1 MKISS
6 TVKHFLSLLF
16 FVGGYSLAHA
26 QTDQQAYNLQKV
38 IPPSP
43 NASSLGKYVDWPVNL
58 YTGVPQ
64 INVPVYEVKGRSLS
78 VPISL
83 SYHASGIKVSENASN
98 VGLGWSLQAGGVI
111 TRSVRGLADDDSPVG
126 YFSLRNYYTN
136 PNDLSS
142 GSIATGNSPF
152 SDSALQKAVADGTLD
167 SQPDLYMFSALGSS
181 YKFYFSGTG
190 TILTQPFSNL
200 KITFNNSPQSSWNI
214 IMEDG
219 TKLLFGGSSN
229 FNETTLTQQSL
240 SVSDPFISAWYLQ
253 SITSTTGEVISFTY
267 SSSGVVTTDSYVYE
281 SDYTLNMVEPIGV
294 GLLPPTT
301 TKVAKKVIQ
310 TSDINFLTP
319 ATIESELCRVYFDA
333 TARTDLPGSQAISGI
348 RIYSKPQNK
357 TIQSYLLNY
366 TYSTATASNTYT
378 GGYTTPLSRLKLNSL
393 EEVPGDVTA
402 PHKIWQFNYNP
413 LSLPSRKSYA
423 QDYWGYYNG
432 ATGNTTL
439 KPFVINFNPDTYP
452 FANRSADPA
461 SMMAEMLT
469 KVTYPTGGYSQF
481 TFEPNSYP
489 ANEEQFNSVPV
500 NHSLFLTS
508 GQSNFSNTTSTTFT
522 ITKPQYFK
530 FQFTGTFSAVYLNDF
545 GTTVTLAS
553 AVLKNSSNTTISL
566 IGFQKPA
573 NASTTL
579 PTTLNVTTSSVLLSP
594 GTYTFTTSSIS
605 VQTDFGVSQQTVS
618 LNSSFTYIGS
628 LGVQLV
634 NHPAGGVRIKGIAY
648 FDNIDNTKSIV
659 KNYTYAAANVIA
671 PVDSAADFVTLT
683 TDRTWDCVG
692 TQGGGNLTLCG
703 LPGCLVSS
711 VIFYERN
718 ASSKFALGSIQGGT
732 IGYST
737 VTESL
742 GTNGANGK
750 NIYNY
755 SFVSNP
761 NSTLASQFPYPPVTS
776 LDYERGLLL
785 DQGSYNAAG
794 TLLSKSVNTYQFL
807 NKGSVKAYKVAYK
820 FNILSGCYVSTST
833 GYLLNRQF
841 YQDETN
847 QIKKLSTTQT
857 MYDQNGL
864 NPSTTVTNYF
874 YDNPNN
880 LSPVRTEVNDSK
892 GNLVKTLSYTPLEKT
907 DINTATPLTPTA
919 SAAIDTMVARNIISP
934 VLQQQQFK
942 AGVLQN
948 LALTN
953 YKNWTA
959 TLVLPENI
967 QVKKTGNPL
976 ETRIRLNAYDNLGNL
991 VEQQKDNDIV
1001 QSYIY
1006 GYNKNY
1012 PVAQIIGAGYSTI
1025 ALLVNQTV
1033 LDNPLSTDAQIRT
1046 ELNNLRTGLAAT
1058 SALVTT
1064 YTFKPLVGITSQTDP
1079 NNRTTYYEYDAFNRL
1094 VLIRDKDNNILKKI
1108 CYNYAGQPEACN
1120 FFGNIATSQAF
1131 TRNNCSVGF
1140 NGSSV
1145 TYTVAANTYKAA
1157 SQSEADALAQAN
1169 ITANGQAYANTNG
1182 TCTAAT
1188 TYSSVV
1194 KSGSF
1199 TRNNCASGFTGSTVT
1214 YTVAAGAYTSTVSQA
1229 AADQLAQN
1237 DVNNNGQTYAN
1248 TNGTCTASC
1257 TNNITYNNFA
1267 NVAGFSVTYTGTG
1280 GTTGTFTFTVPTSP
1294 STGTLGCVPPGTYT
1308 ISISKPGNTTNYS
1321 FDIGCALTTGTSA
1334 SFTNRSSTTC
1344 NIVTIDTVL

>member
-6 TVKHFLSLLF
+6 TVKPLLAVLF
-16 FVGGYSLAHA
+16 FVGGYNLAHA

-43 NASSLGKYVDWPVNL
+43 NASSLGKYVDWPVNI

-64 INVPVYEVKGRSLS
+64 IDVPVYEVKGRSLS

-126 YFSLRNYYTN
+126 YLSLRNYYTN

-142 GSIATGNSPF
+142 GSIATGTSPF

-167 SQPDLYMFSALGSS
+167 SQPDLYMISALGRS

-190 TILTQPFSNL
+190 TILTQPFSKL
-200 KITFNNSPQSSWNI
+200 KITFNNTPQSSWNV

-219 TKLLFGGSSN
+219 TKLLFGGGSN

-253 SITSTTGEVISFTY
+253 SITSATGEIINFTY
-267 SSSGVVTTDSYVYE
+267 SSTGQITTDSYVYE
-281 SDYTLNMVEPIGV
+281 SDYMLNMVEPIGFGIGAPV
-294 GLLPPTT
+294 TN
-301 TKVAKKVIQ
+301 KVAKKVIQ
-310 TSDINFLTP
+310 ISDINFLTP
-319 ATIESELCRVYFDA
+319 ATIESELCRVYFDT
-333 TARTDLPGSQAISGI
+333 TARTDLPGSFAVSGI

-366 TYSTATASNTYT
+366 VYSTATASNTYT
-378 GGYTTPLSRLKLNSL
+378 GGYTTPPSRLKLNSL

-402 PHKIWQFNYNP
+402 PHKLWQFNYNP

-432 ATGNTTL
+432 ATNNNTL
-439 KPFVINFNPDTYP
+439 KPFVINFNPDNYA
-452 FANRSADPA
+452 FANRSAEST

-469 KVTYPTGGYSQF
+469 KITYPTGGYSQF

-489 ANEEQFNSVPV
+489 ANEQQFNSVPV
-500 NHSLFLTS
+500 SHSLFLTT

-530 FQFTGTFSAVYLNDF
+530 FQSTATFSAVYLQDF

-553 AVLKNSSNTTISL
+553 AVLKNSSNTTISS
-566 IGFQKPA
+566 ISFQKPA

-579 PTTLNVTTSSVLLSP
+579 PTTLNATTSSVLLSP

-605 VQTDFGVSQQTVS
+605 VQTDFASTLQTVS
-618 LNSSFTYIGS
+618 LNSSFTYTGS

-634 NHPAGGVRIKGIAY
+634 NHPVGGVRIKDIAY
-648 FDNIDNTKSIV
+648 FDNVDNTKSII
-659 KNYTYAAANVIA
+659 KNYTYSGANVIS
-671 PVDSAADFVTLT
+671 PLDSAADFVTLT

-692 TQGGGNLTLCG
+692 TVNGGNLTPCG
-703 LPGCLVSS
+703 LPGCLAFS
-711 VIFYERN
+711 VIYYERN
-718 ASSKFALGSIQGGT
+718 TSSKFGLGSIQGGT
-732 IGYST
+732 VGYST

-742 GTNGANGK
+742 GTGGAGGK

-785 DQGSYNAAG
+785 DQSSYNVVG
-794 TLLSKSVNTYQFL
+794 TMLSRAVNTYQFL
-807 NKGSVKAYKVAYK
+807 NKGSVKAYKAAYK
-820 FNILSGCYVSTST
+820 FNILSSCYVAPSV
-833 GYLLNRQF
+833 GYFLNRQF

-847 QIKKLSTTQT
+847 QIQKLSTTQT
-857 MYDQNGL
+857 MYDQSGL

-892 GNLVKTLSYTPLEKT
+892 GNLVKTLSFTPLEKT
-907 DINTATPLTPTA
+907 DINTATPLTTTA
-919 SAAIDTMVARNIISP
+919 AAAIDNMVALNIISP

-948 LALTN
+948 LVLTN
-953 YKNWTA
+953 YKNWTTA
-959 TLVLPENI
+959 LVLPENI
-967 QVKKTGNPL
+967 QVKKTTNPL
-976 ETRIRLNAYDNLGNL
+976 ETRVRFNAYDNLGNL
-991 VEQQKDNDIV
+991 LEQQKDNDIL
-1001 QSYIY
+1001 QSYVY

-1012 PVAQIIGAGYSTI
+1012 PVVQVVGASSATI
-1025 ALLVNQTV
+1025 AALVNQTV

-1046 ELNNLRTGLAAT
+1046 ELNNIRTGLAT
-1058 SALVTT
+1058 TKALVTT
-1064 YTFKPLVGITSQTDP
+1064 YTYKPLVGINSQTDP
-1079 NNRTTYYEYDAFNRL
+1079 NGRTTYYEYDAFNRL
-1094 VLIRDKDNNILKKI
+1094 TLIRDKDNNVLKKI
-1108 CYNYAGQPEACN
+1108 CYNYAGQPE
-1120 FFGNIATSQAF
+1120 
-1131 TRNNCSVGF
+1131 NCV
-1140 NGSSV
+1140 
-1145 TYTVAANTYKAA
+1145 
-1157 SQSEADALAQAN
+1157 
-1169 ITANGQAYANTNG
+1169 
-1182 TCTAAT
+1182 TCTGMPTTPNWQNTTTALRCQQGSCGNTGYQEQEQKDINVCSAT
-1188 TYSSVV
+1188 YNQTQWVNAGYNPTACPLV
-1194 KSGSF
+1194 
-1199 TRNNCASGFTGSTVT
+1199 NCIAL
-1214 YTVAAGAYTSTVSQA
+1214 TSTNINA
-1229 AADQLAQN
+1229 
-1237 DVNNNGQTYAN
+1237 
-1248 TNGTCTASC
+1248 GTGYTASYY
-1257 TNNITYNNFA
+1257 NNATGITYNFTVSSA
-1267 NVAGFSVTYTGTG
+1267 AGLQPLGSIPQGVYTLTIS
-1280 GTTGTFTFTVPTSP
+1280 TTGFQSFGIFYS
-1294 STGTLGCVPPGTYT
+1294 GCVFK
-1308 ISISKPGNTTNYS
+1308 SQS
-1321 FDIGCALTTGTSA
+1321 GTSA
-1334 SFTNRSSTTC
+1334 TFFNISVSSGSGAC
-1344 NIVTIDTVL
+1344 NSIKIDMTQGS